1 MQISHEWKQKNVSK
15 TLTDRATPQ
24 QAEVLVILAQTI
36 EYVLVW
42 TWGSIQ
48 KRQLLRQDIEEYP
61 TLYYK
66 MDQMSREK
74 YIVMDYT
81 DIEISCA
88 DLSRHSMSDDAEK
101 FAQPLLC

>member
-1 MQISHEWKQKNVSK
+1 MSAV
-15 TLTDRATPQ
+15 LTDSHGKHSEGAGNTGSKHGRR
-24 QAEVLVILAQTI
+24 I
-36 EYVLVW
+36 VW
-42 TWGSIQ
+42 TWDSMQ

-66 MDQMSREK
+66 MDQKSREK
-74 YIVMDYT
+74 YIFMDYSC
-81 DIEISCA
+81 IEIPCT